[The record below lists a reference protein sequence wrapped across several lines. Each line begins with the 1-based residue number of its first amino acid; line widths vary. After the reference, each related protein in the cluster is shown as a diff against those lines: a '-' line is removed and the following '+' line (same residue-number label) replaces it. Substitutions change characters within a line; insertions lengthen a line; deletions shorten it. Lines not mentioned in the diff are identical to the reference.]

1 VVVPLASLLGSSD
14 TPAELADRSG
24 FIAGQMLRDQ
34 IAATLDPDSR
44 DEVLFT
50 RLLTDNRGRLLDRH
64 RTRPVP
70 VTATG

>member
-1 VVVPLASLLGSSD
+1 MPRLIKRPQLNRIGVVVPLASLLGSSD

-44 DEVLFT
+44 DEVPLPD
-50 RLLTDNRGRLLDRH
+50 LH
-64 RTRPVP
+64 RTRRPVRS
-70 VTATG
+70 